1 MEKILIKN
9 ARIYTPTSSAF
20 SGWLLID
27 RNKILNFHK
36 GLPPADLENENLQI
50 IDAAGKILLP
60 GFIDTHT
67 HGSLGFCT
75 MDADP
80 DKIRAMARRNAE
92 HGVTSFLPTSLS
104 DKKENIL
111 RAIKA
116 ASSMVGVRETG
127 SKVLG
132 IHLEGPFFNP
142 VKAGAQDPDN
152 IRRAQKDEIAEY
164 LDAGIIK
171 QISMAPEYPENLSA
185 ADIFVEKGITVAAG
199 HTNANYDQL
208 VEAANHGYSVITH
221 LFNGMGAFGHREPGT
236 IGGALTIPDFSCE
249 MICDNIHSHPA
260 AQKLAWL
267 AKGKEK
273 IILITDTVKPSGLPD
288 GIYPFTDKEKV
299 IVSENGTNLRLSSG
313 NLAGSALTMNRAL
326 RNFTVNTGASLEETW
341 RCSSLN
347 AAVSLGISG
356 ETGSIEKGK
365 LADLVLLDDNYEV
378 NMTMIEGTIV
388 YTKGTL

>member
-1 MEKILIKN
+1 MKNILIKN
-9 ARIYTPTSSAF
+9 ARIYTLTSSAF

-27 RNKILNFHK
+27 RKKILNFHK

-92 HGVTSFLPTSLS
+92 HGVTSFLPTSLT

-111 RAIKA
+111 QAIKA
-116 ASSMVGVRETG
+116 ASSMVGTRETG

-171 QISMAPEYPENLSA
+171 QISMAPEYSENLSA
-185 ADIFVEKGITVAAG
+185 ADIFVEKG
-199 HTNANYDQL
+199 
-208 VEAANHGYSVITH
+208 NHGRRRTHECKLRSACRGCQPRLFGDHPSVQW
-221 LFNGMGAFGHREPGT
+221 N
-236 IGGALTIPDFSCE
+236 
-249 MICDNIHSHPA
+249 
-260 AQKLAWL
+260 
-267 AKGKEK
+267 
-273 IILITDTVKPSGLPD
+273 
-288 GIYPFTDKEKV
+288 
-299 IVSENGTNLRLSSG
+299 
-313 NLAGSALTMNRAL
+313 
-326 RNFTVNTGASLEETW
+326 
-341 RCSSLN
+341 
-347 AAVSLGISG
+347 
-356 ETGSIEKGK
+356 GSIRSPRTRY
-365 LADLVLLDDNYEV
+365 DRRSTNHP
-378 NMTMIEGTIV
+378 
-388 YTKGTL
+388 